1 MNLGFANGYSRFNM
15 LGLFRKVTR
24 SLLLKRITTLTNPSD
39 SSTYFLKLSFL
50 PGISYRLRNSLKHPS
65 FKISFSAPNTL
76 RSLLP
81 SHTDRF
87 PDLNNSGVYRLTCAC
102 GHKYI
107 GRTFRSFDIRL
118 KEHSKMI
125 NPIKLMDLNY
135 LKQRSSFAHHVLT
148 CSHPDSRINYNVEIL
163 HISSDNKLTAMLES
177 LEILCSMH
185 NDPLM
190 TLNDTVDFSNLQLIK
205 TLINKKFIH

>member
-1 MNLGFANGYSRFNM
+1 
-15 LGLFRKVTR
+15 
-24 SLLLKRITTLTNPSD
+24 
-39 SSTYFLKLSFL
+39 
-50 PGISYRLRNSLKHPS
+50 
-65 FKISFSAPNTL
+65 
-76 RSLLP
+76 
-81 SHTDRF
+81 
-87 PDLNNSGVYRLTCAC
+87 
-102 GHKYI
+102 
-107 GRTFRSFDIRL
+107 
-118 KEHSKMI
+118 MI